1 MAFSVFSFMGTEFI
15 AAPPFG
21 AYIACATIFL
31 FRLAIL
37 AHPINP
43 GDNSLVL

>member
-1 MAFSVFSFMGTEFI
+1 MGFSVFSFMRTELI

-31 FRLAIL
+31 FRLAIFGS
-37 AHPINP
+37 PDKP
-43 GDNSLVL
+43 WG